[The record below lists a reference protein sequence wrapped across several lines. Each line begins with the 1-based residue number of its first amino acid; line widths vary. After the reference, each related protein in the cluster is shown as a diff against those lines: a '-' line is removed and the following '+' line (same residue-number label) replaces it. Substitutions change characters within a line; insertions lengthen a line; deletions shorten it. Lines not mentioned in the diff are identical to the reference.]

1 MKKMIVV
8 DLDGTL
14 LKADKITNYKNTEN
28 GVIRFLEDSLGRNE

>member
-14 LKADKITNYKNTEN
+14 LKSDGLDCKSTISYLKK
-28 GVIRFLEDSLGRNE
+28 VKK